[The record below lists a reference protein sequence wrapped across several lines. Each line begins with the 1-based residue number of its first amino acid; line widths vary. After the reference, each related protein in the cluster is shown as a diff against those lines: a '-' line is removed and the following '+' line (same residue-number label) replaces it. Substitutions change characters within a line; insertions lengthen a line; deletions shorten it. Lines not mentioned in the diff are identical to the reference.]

1 LGRCSDTQNLNDSI
15 QGLTIGL
22 PKEFFAEGLDNG
34 VAKAIMAA
42 VISTNH
48 NAAFDFLAE
57 AFGARTEIE
66 VF

>member
-1 LGRCSDTQNLNDSI
+1 MLKSTKN
-15 QGLTIGL
+15 
-22 PKEFFAEGLDNG
+22 
-34 VAKAIMAA
+34 
-42 VISTNH
+42 TNH

>member
-1 LGRCSDTQNLNDSI
+1 MPHKLAQNLNDSI

-42 VISTNH
+42 VKE
-48 NAAFDFLAE
+48 FE
-57 AFGARTEIE
+57 A
-66 VF
+66 